1 MRDPHR
7 RSGLGVAA
15 ATYAGSAAFTWY
27 RYGTPRPGTPEE
39 ADPLLDRF
47 MAAYEVVE
55 RHNVRVR
62 APAKITLTAAYEQ
75 NLLASPVIRA
85 IFKARE
91 LALGST
97 PDERARPQALLPQ
110 MLALGWGIL
119 AEVPGQEIVMGAVT
133 KPWDPNPRFRAIG
146 PEHFAAF
153 DEPDYVKIVW
163 SLRADAIGPHES
175 IFRTETRAV
184 ATDDLARLTF
194 RRYWALVSPGVAL
207 IRRSSLGPLKADAE
221 RRARM
226 SPAVGGD
233 RAAVSRTDPAIARA
247 PSQGGRDH
255 EPERRADGR
264 ATEQCRRRGHESRR
278 TEPAAQPGDHSEQGE
293 GADAGKPWPV
303 GHRASVLAHSR
314 SKPPRSPPSIGDD
327 KRAIPVFRPVQ
338 FPPGRRSNTYLSRPR
353 SHTSPLRSSWRLSI
367 DSSWTCA

>member
-1 MRDPHR
+1 MHSGSLVGKRTPKR
-7 RSGLGVAA
+7 NARVIRALSRMVAAGLGVAA
-15 ATYAGSAAFTWY
+15 AAYAASAAFTWY
-27 RYGTPRPGTPEE
+27 HYGTPKPGAPDE

-47 MAAYEVVE
+47 MATYEVVE

-62 APAKITLTAAYEQ
+62 APAQITLTAAYEQ
-75 NLLASPVIRA
+75 NLFGSPVIRA

-133 KPWDPNPRFRAIG
+133 KPWEPNPRFRALD

-163 SLRADAIGPHES
+163 SLRADALGAHES

-184 ATDDLARLTF
+184 ATDDFARLTF

-207 IRRSSLGPLKADAE
+207 IRRASLGPLKADAE
-221 RRARM
+221 RRARI
-226 SPAVGGD
+226 SP
-233 RAAVSRTDPAIARA
+233 RR
-247 PSQGGRDH
+247 GRDF
-255 EPERRADGR
+255 RR
-264 ATEQCRRRGHESRR
+264 
-278 TEPAAQPGDHSEQGE
+278 
-293 GADAGKPWPV
+293 
-303 GHRASVLAHSR
+303 
-314 SKPPRSPPSIGDD
+314 
-327 KRAIPVFRPVQ
+327 
-338 FPPGRRSNTYLSRPR
+338 
-353 SHTSPLRSSWRLSI
+353 
-367 DSSWTCA
+367 

>member
-1 MRDPHR
+1 LSNVHQ
-7 RSGLGVAA
+7 
-15 ATYAGSAAFTWY
+15 
-27 RYGTPRPGTPEE
+27 
-39 ADPLLDRF
+39 
-47 MAAYEVVE
+47 
-55 RHNVRVR
+55 VRVQ
-62 APAKITLTAAYEQ
+62 APAQITLTAAYEQ

-119 AEVPGQEIVMGAVT
+119 AEVPGREIVMGAVT
-133 KPWDPNPRFRAIG
+133 RPWDPNPRFRALG
-146 PEHFAAF
+146 PQQFAAF

-163 SLRADAIGPHES
+163 SLRADAVGAHES

-226 SPAVGGD
+226 SPPPATAGRG
-233 RAAVSRTDPAIARA
+233 AAGFQPFLGPAKPASALPPAGTA
-247 PSQGGRDH
+247 PR
-255 EPERRADGR
+255 
-264 ATEQCRRRGHESRR
+264 
-278 TEPAAQPGDHSEQGE
+278 
-293 GADAGKPWPV
+293 
-303 GHRASVLAHSR
+303 
-314 SKPPRSPPSIGDD
+314 
-327 KRAIPVFRPVQ
+327 
-338 FPPGRRSNTYLSRPR
+338 
-353 SHTSPLRSSWRLSI
+353 
-367 DSSWTCA
+367 